1 MINKKEIESLIYLL
15 EDTDEEVVEQV
26 ENRIISL
33 GAAIVPDLEAQ
44 LYLTHNS
51 LQIQRLQSLLKRLR
65 YDGLIDYFRTW
76 KDAGAQ
82 DLLGAVINIAKIKYP
97 DIDRQEIEI
106 QIDKI
111 KLDAW
116 LELQYDLTSYEKVR
130 ILNHIFY
137 NVHLY
142 QGDSEDYHN
151 SDNSFINK
159 VLERKRGNPISLAII
174 YSLVAQRL
182 NIPIFGVNLPQHFV
196 LGYKADGDYE
206 LIKAYNELSSFN
218 GNETGEVLFYIN
230 PFSQGL
236 ILSHDSIK
244 AFLTQI
250 NIETREEYFK
260 ICSNIDIVQRIIRN
274 LLFAFDKEKNTLMV
288 QILENMMTVLSKD
301 ENEL

>member
-1 MINKKEIESLIYLL
+1 MTNKSEIESLIYLL
-15 EDTDEEVVEQV
+15 EDTDKEVIEQV
-26 ENRIISL
+26 QSRIISL
-33 GAAIVPDLEAQ
+33 GSAIVPHLEEQ
-44 LYLTHNS
+44 LYQADNA
-51 LQIQRLQSLLKRLR
+51 LQIERLQSLLKRLR
-65 YDGLIDYFRTW
+65 YDELIAYFKVW
-76 KDAGAQ
+76 LKDGAK

-97 DIDRQEIEI
+97 EIDRQEIEN

-159 VLERKRGNPISLAII
+159 VLDRKRGNPISLAII

-196 LGYKADGDYE
+196 LGYKADGDFD

-236 ILSHDSIK
+236 ILSHDSIRE
-244 AFLTQI
+244 FLTQI
-250 NIETREEYFK
+250 KVETREDYFN
-260 ICSNIDIVQRIIRN
+260 ICSNKAIVQRIIRN
-274 LLFAFDKEKNTLMV
+274 LIFAFDKEKNTLMI
-288 QILENMMTVLSKD
+288 QILEDMMTVLNND
-301 ENEL
+301 ETA

>member
-1 MINKKEIESLIYLL
+1 MTKKSEIESLIYLL
-15 EDTDEEVVEQV
+15 EDTDQEVVEQV
-26 ENRIISL
+26 QSRIISL
-33 GAAIVPDLEAQ
+33 GADIVPYLEAQ
-44 LYLTHNS
+44 LYQTDNS
-51 LQIQRLQSLLKRLR
+51 LQIERLQTLLKRLR
-65 YDGLIDYFRTW
+65 YDELIDYFKSW
-76 KDAGAQ
+76 LKDGAT

-97 DIDRQEIEI
+97 EIDRQVIEN

-142 QGDSEDYHN
+142 KGDSEDYHN

-196 LGYKADGDYE
+196 LGYKAEGDYD
-206 LIKAYNELSSFN
+206 LIKAYNELSSFK

-236 ILSHDSIK
+236 ILSHDSIRE
-244 AFLTQI
+244 FLSQI
-250 NIETREEYFK
+250 KVDTREDYFK
-260 ICSNIDIVQRIIRN
+260 ICSNKEIVQRIIRN
-274 LLFAFDKEKNTLMV
+274 LLFVYVKEKNDLMI
-288 QILENMMTVLSKD
+288 QILEDMMNVLNND
-301 ENEL
+301 DDN

>member
-1 MINKKEIESLIYLL
+1 MTNKTEIESLIYLL
-15 EDTDEEVVEQV
+15 EDTDQEVVEQV
-26 ENRIISL
+26 QSRIISL
-33 GAAIVPDLEAQ
+33 GAAIVPHLEAQ
-44 LYLTHNS
+44 LFQTDNA
-51 LQIQRLQSLLKRLR
+51 LQIERLQTLLKRLR
-65 YDGLIDYFRTW
+65 YDELIDYFKIW
-76 KDAGAQ
+76 LKEGAK

-97 DIDRQEIEI
+97 EIERQDIEI

-159 VLERKRGNPISLAII
+159 VLDRKRGNPISLAII

-196 LGYKADGDYE
+196 LGYKAEGDYD

-218 GNETGEVLFYIN
+218 GDESGEVLFYIN

-236 ILSHDSIK
+236 ILSHDSIRE
-244 AFLTQI
+244 FLSQI
-250 NIETREEYFK
+250 KVDTREDYFK
-260 ICSNIDIVQRIIRN
+260 ICSNKEIVQRIIRN
-274 LLFAFDKEKNTLMV
+274 LLFAFDKEKNVLMV
-288 QILENMMTVLSKD
+288 QILEDMMTVLNND
-301 ENEL
+301 ESN

>member
-1 MINKKEIESLIYLL
+1 MTKKSEIESLIYLL
-15 EDTDEEVVEQV
+15 EDTDQEVVEQV
-26 ENRIISL
+26 QSRIISL
-33 GAAIVPDLEAQ
+33 GADIVPYLEAQ
-44 LYLTHNS
+44 LYQTDNS
-51 LQIQRLQSLLKRLR
+51 LQIERLQTLLKRLR
-65 YDGLIDYFRTW
+65 YDELIDYFKSW
-76 KDAGAQ
+76 LKDGAT

-97 DIDRQEIEI
+97 EIDRQVIEN

-142 QGDSEDYHN
+142 KGDSEDYHN

-196 LGYKADGDYE
+196 LGYKAEGDYD
-206 LIKAYNELSSFN
+206 LIKAYNELSSFK

-236 ILSHDSIK
+236 ILSHDSIRE
-244 AFLTQI
+244 FLSQI
-250 NIETREEYFK
+250 KVDTREDYFK
-260 ICSNIDIVQRIIRN
+260 ICSNKEIVQRIIRN
-274 LLFAFDKEKNTLMV
+274 LLFVYDKEKNDLMI
-288 QILENMMTVLSKD
+288 QILEDMMNVLNND
-301 ENEL
+301 DDN